1 MKLKLITDNN
11 EEIELD
17 NQQLDL
23 SEDYYNVIFID
34 FNNYD
39 SESLLNI
46 QETLKK
52 YLPNVLIVDKGIEI
66 KQFKI
71 KK

>member
-23 SEDYYNVIFID
+23 SKDYYNIVAINFSD
-34 FNNYD
+34 YD
-39 SESLLNI
+39 SETLLKIKGIIEN
-46 QETLKK
+46 
-52 YLPNVLIVDKGIEI
+52 YLPNVLMINKDIEV
-66 KQFKI
+66 KQVKI
-71 KK
+71 EK

>member
-23 SEDYYNVIFID
+23 SKDYCNIVAINFSD
-34 FNNYD
+34 YD
-39 SESLLNI
+39 SETLLKI
-46 QETLKK
+46 KK
-52 YLPNVLIVDKGIEI
+52 TIENYLPNVLIINKGIEV
-66 KQFKI
+66 KQVKI
-71 KK
+71 EK